1 MPEANDPKKKA
12 GEVKDELKEIRD
24 ITSTIQ
30 DGFRGITEGLQD
42 LIEGLKEVSKE
53 SRSFDTLFKET
64 ARSVKSLSKGTEDLI
79 KNQIKINQ
87 GSIKSNDIQKQ
98 INDKIAKQQVLQSK
112 ISQLQKVLDEEQ
124 QVSLEERVKLQSK
137 INELQN
143 EYNVYIKE
151 GVEELEKQRDIAK
164 QIEKDLEKHLGL
176 TGKLFKGVS
185 GFLEKMGVSSTKLQE
200 INEKLRDTALTT
212 KNSYTVMGVAIKET
226 FKAIG
231 GLLLDP
237 LFLLGIMVKLFK
249 ELKDIAFSFS
259 ARTSDIAKSFAVT
272 SESALLLNKRFSEI
286 AGSSNNILVTQKSL
300 LQATKDI
307 NERYGTNAMLT
318 QEILTGQIE
327 LTDKLGLQGA
337 EASAVTE
344 YSLKTGKSQAQIV
357 ESITKQNKGILNN
370 RKVLEATLKVGGQL
384 YAQYK
389 GDVEQIA
396 KAVVQAQKLGLTL
409 EETSNISRSL
419 LNFESSISAELEAEL
434 LTGQDLNLEKA
445 RYLALQGK
453 SAEAAAELLKNLGPN
468 GLNKFMNMNVL
479 QQDALAKA
487 LGMTSDQLAN
497 SLRTQQAISKLSSQD
512 KLAYK
517 EAINLAQ
524 AKGDFDRASALEKE
538 MNQGKE
544 FKMAQLNLDA
554 QTKFN
559 KAVEKM
565 KALLVSVVEGPLG
578 KMAEKITGML
588 EAIVKNPFIKE
599 ALKVAIPVLGAL
611 TGATFIVSL
620 VRSLTGLFTSRVQKV
635 FVVNNG
641 VSGMGGGGGGGRM
654 GTGFFGGPNV
664 NAGNLFKG
672 GRAGQVARGRFL
684 RSPGGAGLAG
694 LGIGIGG
701 SILGDAVG
709 GMAGGAISGAASGAG
724 LGMMFGPWGAL
735 IGGLLG
741 GAYGALTAE
750 PEQVKDAQITPGGLI
765 AAKYSA
771 GGIRPIAQGLPN
783 DNIYFSTNKST
794 ANNNSTINV
803 LLAQLIAETKL
814 TREENAKKQQTV
826 NVTVDNTPT
835 VGTQPI
841 IYGIK
846 NTYKTGYV

>member
-64 ARSVKSLSKGTEDLI
+64 AKSVKSLSKGTEDLI
-79 KNQIKINQ
+79 RNQIKINE

-124 QVSLEERVKLQSK
+124 KLSTEERIKLQSK

-151 GVEELEKQRDIAK
+151 GVDELKKQRDIAK

-237 LFLLGIMVKLFK
+237 LFLLGTMVKLFK
-249 ELKDIAFSFS
+249 ELKDIAISFS
-259 ARTSDIAKSFAVT
+259 ARTFDIAKSFAVT

-337 EASAVTE
+337 EAAAVTE

-396 KAVVQAQKLGLTL
+396 KAVVQSQKLGLTL
-409 EETSNISRSL
+409 EETANISRNL

-479 QQDALAKA
+479 QQDALARS
-487 LGMTSDQLAN
+487 LGMSSDQLAN

-512 KLAYK
+512 RSAYK
-517 EAINLAQ
+517 EAIRDAQ
-524 AKGDFDRASALEKE
+524 AKGDYDRASALEKE

-599 ALKVAIPVLGAL
+599 ALKVAIPILGAL
-611 TGATFIVSL
+611 TGATFVVSL
-620 VRSLTGLFTSRVQKV
+620 VRSLTGLFTGRVQKV

-641 VSGMGGGGGGGRM
+641 GGGMGGGTSMGG
-654 GTGFFGGPNV
+654 GFFGGPNV
-664 NAGNLFKG
+664 TAGNLFSG

-684 RSPGGAGLAG
+684 RSPGAAGLAG

-701 SILGDAVG
+701 GLLGNAIG
-709 GMAGGAISGAASGAG
+709 GMAGGAISGASTGAG
-724 LGMMFGPWGAL
+724 LGMMLGPWGAL
-735 IGGLLG
+735 AGALLG
-741 GAYGALTAE
+741 GAYGALTSG
-750 PEQVKDAQITPGGLI
+750 PEQVKDAKITPGGLI

-794 ANNNSTINV
+794 ANDNSATNA
-803 LLAQLIAETKL
+803 LLTQLIAENKL
-814 TREENAKKQQTV
+814 AREENAKKQQTI

-835 VGTQPI
+835 VGTRPI
-841 IYGIK
+841 IDNIR